1 LQQQQ
6 TADTMSMIAVKT
18 REANTYHA
26 RPSNDV
32 EHLKEDLIE
41 EEEDGVWG
49 FAEPFRPSWF
59 FTITGAE
66 YAHVYF
72 WILKDLSWTQEL
84 KYVSLFFGTL
94 ATLWCV
100 VIFYHAFRT
109 GNKDEVYN
117 TIALFMW
124 IFANYWWMTGETHD
138 ADYPDEPE
146 IYDQRASES
155 ARILECAL
163 ALLTVYYFAI
173 VPFNLMPSSPEAL
186 AAYDGFPMFKSRFSW
201 LKTFRQYENLHM
213 YFWLAKDLA
222 WNRNNI
228 VMWFVLLG
236 PAVFLAGDFFF
247 ISAFCKNSIVD
258 TVHYATIFLW
268 VLGTLSRRR
277 LAHPFPFLLSHPLSL
292 RRLHHHHQ
300 GMPRGRW
307 ASFSCPTMTTPSAS
321 GTGPS
326 RPTKPPGGT
335 RRGCSSSRSSP
346 SSFCTACG
354 SP

>member
-1 LQQQQ
+1 
-6 TADTMSMIAVKT
+6 
-18 REANTYHA
+18 
-26 RPSNDV
+26 
-32 EHLKEDLIE
+32 
-41 EEEDGVWG
+41 
-49 FAEPFRPSWF
+49 
-59 FTITGAE
+59 
-66 YAHVYF
+66 
-72 WILKDLSWTQEL
+72 
-84 KYVSLFFGTL
+84 
-94 ATLWCV
+94 
-100 VIFYHAFRT
+100 
-109 GNKDEVYN
+109 
-117 TIALFMW
+117 
-124 IFANYWWMTGETHD
+124 
-138 ADYPDEPE
+138 
-146 IYDQRASES
+146 
-155 ARILECAL
+155 
-163 ALLTVYYFAI
+163 
-173 VPFNLMPSSPEAL
+173 
-186 AAYDGFPMFKSRFSW
+186 MFKSRFSW

-222 WNRNNI
+222 WNRNNL

-292 RRLHHHHQ
+292 RRLHHHLQ

-326 RPTKPPGGT
+326 RPTKPLGGT
-335 RRGCSSSRSSP
+335 RRGCSSSLSSP